1 ILGICYGMQL
11 MGKVLGGTVKAAA
24 GREYGRAELTVLAEV
39 PLFKNLERK
48 QVVWMSHGDSIEAP
62 PAGFVITGRTE
73 NTPCAATAGPERGL
87 YAIQFHPEVVHTTHG
102 RKILANFLFEVCGCR
117 GDWKVAS
124 LVEESVEKIR
134 ARVGEGSVVAGISGG
149 VDSTVATALIH
160 RAIGA

>member
-1 ILGICYGMQL
+1 
-11 MGKVLGGTVKAAA
+11 
-24 GREYGRAELTVLAEV
+24 
-39 PLFKNLERK
+39 
-48 QVVWMSHGDSIEAP
+48 MSHGDSIEAP

-73 NTPCAATAGPERGL
+73 NTPCAAMADPERGL

-160 RAIGA
+160 RAIGARLHPIFVDTGLLRKGEADEVEQSLRAEMGIPLRRVDAASEFLAA